1 MIQAETLELLEWPS
15 LCQQL
20 ATFAQTKLGAI
31 ALENLGVPSKPTETL
46 QLLAQTQEIYN
57 LELKLAHSLSFEGI
71 EDIGIA
77 LERAE
82 LKGILSGL
90 ELLAIASTLAG
101 MRRLRRTIDNA
112 NEVTLPVI
120 TALISEV
127 RTYPEL
133 EQEIHRCIDDRGD
146 VSDRA
151 SAKLAGVRQ
160 QIRQVK
166 ERLEGILRNI
176 MQRQSAAIQQPL
188 ITQRGDRLVIPVKS
202 NYKDQIPGIIHDTS
216 ATGSTLYLEPN
227 GAINLN
233 NQIRQLM
240 RQEERESEIVRQM
253 LTEQIE
259 AVKPDLEKLLAI
271 ATTLDMATAK
281 ARYSLW
287 LSANPPRF
295 INLDGVREFVENLGK
310 LAKNDSEELSELL
323 ENSPEVTVIET
334 TETIYLKNLRHPL
347 LVWKQEKDQARA
359 VIPIDVNVP
368 PPIQVVAI
376 TGPNTGGKT
385 VTLKTMGL
393 AALMAKVGLFIPAQE
408 PVEMPWFEQVLAD
421 IGDEQSLE
429 QSLSTFSGHIKRIVR
444 ILEAICP
451 DIANPLP
458 ILKVKNEE
466 SEDSAD
472 LADLT
477 NDPAPNISRS
487 NSLILLDEI
496 GAGTDPTEGTALAI
510 ALLEYLADHASLTI
524 ATTHFG
530 ELKALKYQDE
540 RFENASVEFDNRS
553 LQPTYRLLWGIPG
566 RSNALT
572 IAGRLGLSLEI
583 VDNAQNYVGFGT
595 ENINEVIAGLEAQ
608 RQRQERK
615 AKEAQQLLQQ
625 TEKLH
630 QEVAQKANMLKTR
643 EQELKQVQEVA
654 IQQAIASAKTEIAKV
669 IKDLQIGPQLAQN
682 AHKAT
687 VSLQNISEG
696 FLPSRQIPEE
706 KKPSYLPKVGEKIRI
721 PKIGQTAQV
730 LSGPDDNDEITVK
743 FGVMKMTLSLTE
755 IESLDGQKP
764 EVKKAISSVANT
776 KKVASKN
783 TEPTEPT
790 SEPVVIRTARNT
802 IDVRGQRVADALM
815 EIEQGISQAIDAG
828 VLWIV
833 HGKGTGKL
841 KKATH
846 ELLAAHG
853 LVTNFT
859 TARREE
865 GGDGVTIAYLK

>member
-1 MIQAETLELLEWPS
+1 
-15 LCQQL
+15 
-20 ATFAQTKLGAI
+20 
-31 ALENLGVPSKPTETL
+31 
-46 QLLAQTQEIYN
+46 
-57 LELKLAHSLSFEGI
+57 
-71 EDIGIA
+71 
-77 LERAE
+77 
-82 LKGILSGL
+82 
-90 ELLAIASTLAG
+90 
-101 MRRLRRTIDNA
+101 
-112 NEVTLPVI
+112 
-120 TALISEV
+120 
-127 RTYPEL
+127 
-133 EQEIHRCIDDRGD
+133 
-146 VSDRA
+146 
-151 SAKLAGVRQ
+151 
-160 QIRQVK
+160 
-166 ERLEGILRNI
+166 
-176 MQRQSAAIQQPL
+176 
-188 ITQRGDRLVIPVKS
+188 
-202 NYKDQIPGIIHDTS
+202 
-216 ATGSTLYLEPN
+216 
-227 GAINLN
+227 
-233 NQIRQLM
+233 
-240 RQEERESEIVRQM
+240 
-253 LTEQIE
+253 
-259 AVKPDLEKLLAI
+259 
-271 ATTLDMATAK
+271 
-281 ARYSLW
+281 
-287 LSANPPRF
+287 
-295 INLDGVREFVENLGK
+295 
-310 LAKNDSEELSELL
+310 
-323 ENSPEVTVIET
+323 
-334 TETIYLKNLRHPL
+334 
-347 LVWKQEKDQARA
+347 
-359 VIPIDVNVP
+359 
-368 PPIQVVAI
+368 
-376 TGPNTGGKT
+376 
-385 VTLKTMGL
+385 MGL

-408 PVEMPWFEQVLAD
+408 PVEIPWFEQVLAD

-451 DIANPLP
+451 DITNPLP
-458 ILKVKNEE
+458 ILKVKNAESADSE
-466 SEDSAD
+466 NSEDLD
-472 LADLT
+472 NLT
-477 NDPAPNISRS
+477 NNPTPNISRS

-572 IAGRLGLSLEI
+572 IASRLGLSLEI

-630 QEVAQKANMLKTR
+630 QEVARKANMLKER
-643 EQELKQVQEVA
+643 ERELKQEQEVA
-654 IQQAIASAKTEIAKV
+654 IQQAIASAKGEIAKV
-669 IKDLQIGPQLAQN
+669 IKELQEGPQLAQR

-687 VSLQNISEG
+687 VSLQNISEE
-696 FLPSRQIPEE
+696 FLPSRQILEE

-730 LSGPDDNDEITVK
+730 LSGPDDNDELTVK

-776 KKVASKN
+776 KKVAGKN
-783 TEPTEPT
+783 AEPTEPD

-815 EIEQGISQAIDAG
+815 EIEQGISQAIGAG